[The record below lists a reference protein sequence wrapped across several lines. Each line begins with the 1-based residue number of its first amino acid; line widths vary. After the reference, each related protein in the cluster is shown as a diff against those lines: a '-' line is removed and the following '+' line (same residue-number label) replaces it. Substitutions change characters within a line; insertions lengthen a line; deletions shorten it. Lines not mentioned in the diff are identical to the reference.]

1 MEEDN
6 LTPSEMNSEI
16 TRLVEQYGDDVL
28 RIATVILRSKEL
40 AEDVYQ
46 ETFLRAVRS
55 FSGFRKDSSEK
66 TWLISI
72 AVNICRDYMR
82 SAWKRRVVVT
92 EDFPTYANEITT
104 EEIVEKK
111 SERQQLVKAIMKLP
125 DKYREIIH
133 LFYYQELGVKEI
145 AKILKL
151 PGGTVKSRLFKARSL
166 LYDMIGG
173 EANG

>member
-1 MEEDN
+1 M
-6 LTPSEMNSEI
+6 TPSETNKEI
-16 TRLVEQYGDDVL
+16 TRLVEEYGDDVL

-55 FSGFRKDSSEK
+55 FSNFRKESSEK

-92 EDFPTYANEITT
+92 EDLRNFFRPIFT
-104 EEIVEKK
+104 
-111 SERQQLVKAIMKLP
+111 
-125 DKYREIIH
+125 
-133 LFYYQELGVKEI
+133 
-145 AKILKL
+145 
-151 PGGTVKSRLFKARSL
+151 
-166 LYDMIGG
+166 
-173 EANG
+173 